1 MKSAG
6 LQIGLV
12 IAILAGVIV
21 VNDGLFVVRVDR
33 FAIVTEFGAPKRV
46 LDEPGLYFKIP
57 AIQEAVEIDKR
68 IMSWMTNRRK

>member
-33 FAIVTEFGAPKRV
+33 FAIARNS
-46 LDEPGLYFKIP
+46 GL
-57 AIQEAVEIDKR
+57 R
-68 IMSWMTNRRK
+68 NGSWTSRGSISRFQRFRRRSRSTNGS